1 MVGSP
6 IDPPYRAHDLG
17 GEHSDLEI
25 HDRDKRSTVVLLTPA
40 RRCTGLQ
47 VAGGYPAMK
56 EAGRRTLIVGIA
68 GGSGSGKSTVARG
81 LARAIGEA
89 NVALIDMDAYYRDL
103 SHLSAEARR
112 EVNWDHPESLDLDL
126 LASDLERLA
135 GGEAVDK
142 PCYDFVAHRRREHA
156 ERVEPC
162 SVIVAEGILL
172 FVDQRVRDAC
182 DIKVFV
188 DADADLRLIRRI
200 RRDMQER
207 GRPFEEILQ
216 QYLTTV
222 RPMHLEFVEP
232 SKRYADVIVPQGG
245 HNAIA
250 IDMLVSNIR
259 DRLASETFA

>member
-1 MVGSP
+1 MGWHDASGL
-6 IDPPYRAHDLG
+6 PPV
-17 GEHSDLEI
+17 
-25 HDRDKRSTVVLLTPA
+25 RDAS
-40 RRCTGLQ
+40 
-47 VAGGYPAMK
+47 
-56 EAGRRTLIVGIA
+56 RRTLIVGVA

-81 LARAIGEA
+81 IARAIGEA
-89 NVALIDMDAYYRDL
+89 NVAVIDMDAYYRDL
-103 SHLSAEARR
+103 SHLSAEERR
-112 EVNWDHPESLDLDL
+112 AVNWDHPESLDLDL
-126 LASDLERLA
+126 LAGDLERLA
-135 GGEAVDK
+135 CGEAVDK
-142 PCYDFVAHRRREHA
+142 PCYDFVAHRRKEQA

-172 FVDQRVRDAC
+172 FVDQRVREAC

-207 GRPFEEILQ
+207 GRPFEEILE

-259 DRLASETFA
+259 DRLESATFA